1 MVNRTL
7 KICFLKADTLPY
19 EAIKHHGEYEEV
31 LQQLIKPLCNS
42 SDVDVDLQISK
53 YDVVERQYPKN
64 IGTYDAVIISGSFAD
79 SSIDD
84 KMWVLRLCGFLIMLH
99 DEYPHIRQ
107 IGICFGMQVLARAF
121 GPSKIVANPKG
132 WEVGSTELK
141 LTEVGKDL
149 LNPDVTD
156 KKDVL
161 RLQQIHQDCVAAMP
175 SQFELLASSER
186 TPIQGLAKYYD
197 DDTPRGFTNAPDVI
211 PEGKFG
217 HIRLQ
222 GHPEWSGSI
231 ILSLIKEYEREG
243 IFSTE
248 YANEVSEIAKKPTDA
263 LHIGRALM
271 KILGINTKKDG
282 EKAI

>member
-1 MVNRTL
+1 
-7 KICFLKADTLPY
+7 ICFLKADTLPY

-99 DEYPHIRQ
+99 DEHPHIRQ

-132 WEVGSTELK
+132 WEVGSTELR

-186 TPIQGLAKYYD
+186 TPIQGLAK
-197 DDTPRGFTNAPDVI
+197 
-211 PEGKFG
+211 
-217 HIRLQ
+217 LQ

-271 KILGINTKKDG
+271 KIL
-282 EKAI
+282 